1 METMSGMP
9 SPLKSP
15 TATIGSASAPPPN
28 GSGIGT
34 FKKPLPPP
42 TSVAVPSSEFVLL
55 VSRNETVPDGEIAPL
70 VPTLAVSAYIFV
82 ASGPATEAMVN
93 VVRSPGGRG
102 PTVCPTAAEELAAP
116 AKVPRNTA
124 L

>member
-1 METMSGMP
+1 MSGMP

-15 TATIGSASAPPPN
+15 TATIGMASAPAPD

-34 FKKPLPPP
+34 FKKPVPPP
-42 TSVAVPSSEFVLL
+42 ASVAVPSTEFALL
-55 VSRNETVPDGEIAPL
+55 VSRKVTVPDGEIAPL

-82 ASGPATEAMVN
+82 ASGPATEATVN
-93 VVRSPGGRG
+93 VVCSPGGRG
-102 PTVCPTAAEELAAP
+102 PTVSPTAAEELAAP
-116 AKVPRNTA
+116 AKAPRNTA